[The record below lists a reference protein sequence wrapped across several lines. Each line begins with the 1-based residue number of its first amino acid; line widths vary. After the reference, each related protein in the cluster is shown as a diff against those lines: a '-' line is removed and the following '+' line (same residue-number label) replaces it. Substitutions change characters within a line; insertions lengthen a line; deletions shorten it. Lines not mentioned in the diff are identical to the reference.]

1 MKKFFLAL
9 SVLAVLTFAA
19 VPSQA
24 LVSMPDAVPGSDII
38 APWFLAEISG
48 GEDTL
53 VTIQEVK
60 GAATTLHIYVYDR
73 SSEKRYDVT
82 TALTG
87 YDVESWNI
95 KSSFVD
101 GMSST
106 NRAALEIDLDG
117 DGTNDHYAGYVV
129 FDNEVTLSPNNLVAF
144 AYQVDLAAGV
154 ASGAFIP
161 AREREGN
168 AIGEDYVDANGMEQW
183 DAEAL
188 VSAKAKLAGLADQ
201 TATQFSLYP
210 RYFIYDS
217 NGQNYFFI
225 WKETADTTS
234 FTPHVN
240 FYDNAENAISS
251 TFTMA
256 YELNVLNVRD
266 LLPDGLF
273 SAYPYVG
280 WVDLTLPDEDGNHFA
295 ATEEY
300 LGYVYQTVRNTG
312 NYSWNALFVMHR
324 DATTS

>member
-24 LVSMPDAVPGSDII
+24 LVSMPDAVPGSDIM

-53 VTIQEVK
+53 LTIQEVK
-60 GAATTLHIYVYDR
+60 GAATTLHIYLYDK
-73 SSEKRYDVT
+73 SSIKRYDIT

-87 YDVESWNI
+87 YDVESWNV
-95 KSSFVD
+95 KSDFVL

-106 NRAALEIDLDG
+106 NRTALEIDLDG
-117 DGTNDHYAGYVV
+117 DGTNDHYAGYVI

-144 AYQVDLAAGV
+144 AYQVDLASGV
-154 ASGAFIP
+154 ASGAVIP

-168 AIGEDYVDANGMEQW
+168 AIGEDYVDANGMEIW
-183 DAEAL
+183 SAEAL
-188 VSAKAKLAGLADQ
+188 VSAKAQLAGLADQ
-201 TATQFSLYP
+201 TATQFALYP

-217 NGQNYFFI
+217 NAQNYFFF
-225 WKETADTTS
+225 WKSDLDGTAFS
-234 FTPHVN
+234 PHVN

-251 TFTMA
+251 TFDCP
-256 YELNVLNVRD
+256 YELNVLNLRT

-280 WVDLTLPDEDGNHFA
+280 WIDFTLPDEDGNHFDA
-295 ATEEY
+295 AEEY
-300 LGYVYQTVRNTG
+300 LGYMYQTVRSTG
-312 NYSWNALFVMHR
+312 NYSWNALFTVHR